1 MASRSINDLHP
12 RLTPIAQEFV
22 TKCRERGVDVLIYC
36 TWRSGIEQNQLYA
49 MGRTTKSNIGVT
61 PFRPLGKVVTNA
73 RAGQSAHN
81 FTINKRPASKA
92 WDCCPVVGGKPVWD
106 GKHPHWQIMGAVG
119 IELGLNW
126 YGKKGSKFYELPHF
140 EMVD

>member
-1 MASRSINDLHP
+1 MASREISHLHP
-12 RLTPIAQEFV
+12 YLAARIPTFIERC
-22 TKCRERGVDVLIYC
+22 KERGVDVLIYC
-36 TWRSGIEQNQLYA
+36 TYRSGEEQNHLYA
-49 MGRTTKSNIGVT
+49 MGRTTKSSIGVSVL
-61 PFRPLGKVVTNA
+61 RPLGKVVTNA

-92 WDCCPVVGGKPVWD
+92 FDCCPLVGGKPVWD

-119 IELGLNW
+119 QELCLNW

-140 EMVD
+140 EMAD